1 MRIVSIA
8 DLGLTAKAAGVF
20 TNIVLMTFKHH
31 FNATRTG
38 NIQFQFCSLAQFPAL
53 QHIDAITLQ
62 KLGNVHSHV
71 LHPVSILRNAIFKWV
86 HRLVTFYGEIACRMV
101 KGCHTLFKVVVGY
114 RSADINFLLHLSY
127 V

>member
-1 MRIVSIA
+1 M
-8 DLGLTAKAAGVF
+8 LF
-20 TNIVLMTFKHH
+20 EQY

-38 NIQFQFCSLAQFPAL
+38 NIKFQFCSLTQFPAL

-62 KLGNVHSHV
+62 KQGNVHSHV

-86 HRLVTFYGEIACRMV
+86 HRLVAFYGEIACRMI
-101 KGCHTLFKVVVGY
+101 KGSLALIEIVVGY

>member
-1 MRIVSIA
+1 MS
-8 DLGLTAKAAGVF
+8 LE
-20 TNIVLMTFKHH
+20 HH

-38 NIQFQFCSLAQFPAL
+38 NIQFQFCALAQFPTL
-53 QHIDAITLQ
+53 QHIDAVTFQ
-62 KLGNVHSHV
+62 KQSNVHPHV
-71 LHPVSILRNAIFKWV
+71 LHPVCILRNAVLKRIHW
-86 HRLVTFYGEIACRMV
+86 LVAFYGEIACRMV